1 MKPTYA
7 NAQQKEK
14 KEKEKERKNEARK
27 AKKEGGEKAKRCP
40 LNRGSL
46 WRKI

>member
-1 MKPTYA
+1 MKPTYV

-14 KEKEKERKNEARK
+14 KRKRKRKKKRKNEARK

-46 WRKI
+46 

>member
-1 MKPTYA
+1 MKPSNV

-14 KEKEKERKNEARK
+14 KEKERKNEARK

-46 WRKI
+46 

>member
-1 MKPTYA
+1 MRPTYA

-14 KEKEKERKNEARK
+14 REKEKERKNEARK

>member
-1 MKPTYA
+1 MKPTYV

-40 LNRGSL
+40 LNWGSL
-46 WRKI
+46 

>member
-14 KEKEKERKNEARK
+14 KEKERKNEARK

-46 WRKI
+46 